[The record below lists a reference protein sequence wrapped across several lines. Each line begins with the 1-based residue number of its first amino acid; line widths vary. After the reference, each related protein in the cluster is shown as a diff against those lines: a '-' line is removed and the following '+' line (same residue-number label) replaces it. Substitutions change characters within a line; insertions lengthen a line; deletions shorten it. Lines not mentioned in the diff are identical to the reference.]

1 MCDAIFLVCRMS
13 GEESKI
19 LCRRCNEVIRVEDE
33 SCPNCGKS
41 VRSTTALAVGLA
53 LGLIIAAASLSN
65 PGELAVFGVF
75 GLAIAVTTGYLLYNK
90 RQRKQQAAG
99 SEVEPADVL
108 SEDDRG
114 L

>member
-1 MCDAIFLVCRMS
+1 MS
-13 GEESKI
+13 GDESKI
-19 LCRRCNEVIRVEDE
+19 LCRRCDEPIRLEDE

-41 VRSTTALAVGLA
+41 IRSTTALAAGFA

-75 GLAIAVTTGYLLYNK
+75 GLALAGTTGYLIYNK
-90 RQRKQQAAG
+90 RRRMTQA
-99 SEVEPADVL
+99 SESEAEPADVL
-108 SEDDRG
+108 SEDDSG